1 MVRHAFV
8 SHRRTEEA
16 LTWVQR
22 GRELDPLAI
31 SGVDIGWILFQARR
45 YDDAFALWLLG
56 FALIAN
62 NQAKEAIPVLEKAL
76 SGSDRSPGVIGVL
89 IRAYAHAGRRTDA
102 LRLLAELK
110 KRRHAGYV
118 PPAAFV
124 NAYGGLGNDED
135 AFFWLEQA
143 YQEQSNILQWLKVHP
158 YFDPIRGDPLFEN
171 LLRRVGLS

>member
-76 SGSDRSPGVIGVL
+76 SGSDRSPG
-89 IRAYAHAGRRTDA
+89 DCF
-102 LRLLAELK
+102 LRLIVGDQRKSK
-110 KRRHAGYV
+110 KPESKGIV
-118 PPAAFV
+118 V
-124 NAYGGLGNDED
+124 T
-135 AFFWLEQA
+135 
-143 YQEQSNILQWLKVHP
+143 
-158 YFDPIRGDPLFEN
+158 
-171 LLRRVGLS
+171 

>member
-89 IRAYAHAGRRTDA
+89 IRAYAHAGRTPFGSSR
-102 LRLLAELK
+102 AEK
-110 KRRHAGYV
+110 A
-118 PPAAFV
+118 
-124 NAYGGLGNDED
+124 
-135 AFFWLEQA
+135 QA
-143 YQEQSNILQWLKVHP
+143 
-158 YFDPIRGDPLFEN
+158 
-171 LLRRVGLS
+171 RRVRSSRCLCERLWRTRQ